1 MRNTKETIEIPR
13 LGAHVEIEKEEC
25 AELIDDLY
33 TLAGLWEQVRSFYR
47 TTVIP
52 ESLRKDFSRLEDI
65 QAQIQDHITHK
76 ILLSADRAYKNR
88 ELNSTVI
95 TCHPLEKQE

>member
-1 MRNTKETIEIPR
+1 MKNKKETIEIPR

-33 TLAGLWEQVRSFYR
+33 TLVDIWEQVRSFYR

-52 ESLRKDFSRLEDI
+52 DSLRKGFSRLEDI
-65 QAQIQDHITHK
+65 QAQIQDHIMHK

-88 ELNSTVI
+88 ELNGTTV
-95 TCHPLEKQE
+95 TYAPLEKQG